1 MPADRESPTA
11 ADYAVTAISPA
22 LIMMMVGSLVFF
34 LITVLPTGDYKERL
48 LYTTFFFVFGA
59 VLIARIAIQ
68 YDAARAGLYGVG
80 LGIVTFLAMSA
91 YVDYPAGTAL
101 KSVGWLV
108 NLGLMGLIWWSAHKL
123 TWDCTHVDENRDASG
138 RGLLSAAGLDADQKA
153 EPDDRQ
159 PEPVGSDPQG
169 SEKEPGGKKKKKKKQ
184 KKQSAFGAW
193 TARWWAHHEKQNGK
207 PHTPGVWVIYFSLA
221 ALPLFAVGQSL
232 IPADDADR
240 RRAAFYQM
248 GVYVGSGLGLLVTT
262 SLLGLRRYLRQR
274 KAKMPA
280 SLTAGWLG
288 LGAVLIAVF
297 LVVGAFLPRPY
308 SEVPWFGLPQAGK
321 SEREASKYAQL
332 RDSAG
337 KGEGAEGDVTEKGQ
351 GSAVGK
357 NGDPGGNKGEKGSG
371 GHGDGGR
378 GGQGGKQTAGNG
390 KNGKSGSD
398 SRGRGS
404 KSSES
409 GEDKDDP
416 QSGRGGGTDREGK
429 DAQGQSK
436 GRERSSGRSPPNT
449 QLGGAIG
456 KVAEFLKWIVLAVVV
471 FLVIVLFALAILRY
485 LAPFTEWARNLLDA
499 LRNWWAGL
507 FGRKASPGRE
517 PGEVVEDRGRP
528 RPPPFHT
535 FSNPFEDGTAGG
547 RDPEELVEY
556 TFSAL
561 DSWAW
566 DRGHGRQPTETPLEF
581 AARLGEE
588 FTDFAASLRRL
599 ATLYARVA
607 YATGPLPADTPQFLE
622 QFWDQLIHGA
632 DVVAVGAE

>member
-1 MPADRESPTA
+1 MPADRESPTV
-11 ADYAVTAISPA
+11 ADYAVTAVSPA
-22 LIMMMVGSLVFF
+22 LIMLMVGSLVFF
-34 LITVLPTGDYKERL
+34 LVTVLPTGDYKERL

-59 VLIARIAIQ
+59 VLVARIAIQ
-68 YDAARAGLYGVG
+68 YDAARASLYGVG
-80 LGIVTFLAMSA
+80 LGVVTFLAMSA
-91 YVDYPAGTAL
+91 YVDYPAGTTL

-138 RGLLSAAGLDADQKA
+138 RGLLSAAGLDADPTAETEAQK
-153 EPDDRQ
+153 
-159 PEPVGSDPQG
+159 PEPVVGDTAG
-169 SEKEPGGKKKKKKKQ
+169 GEKEPGGKKKRKKKQ
-184 KKQSAFGAW
+184 KKQSAFSVW
-193 TARWWAHHEKQNGK
+193 TARWWAHHEKQKGK

-248 GVYVGSGLGLLVTT
+248 AVYVGSGLGLLATT

-274 KAKMPA
+274 KAKVPA

-288 LGAVLIAVF
+288 LGAVLIAGF

-321 SEREASKYAQL
+321 SERDASKYAQL

-337 KGEGAEGDVTEKGQ
+337 QGEGAEGDVTEKGR
-351 GSAVGK
+351 GSASGK
-357 NGDPGGNKGEKGSG
+357 NGDPGGSVSRDPKGSVKGGKSGGDSRSRDPKGSG
-371 GHGDGGR
+371 GNSRDA
-378 GGQGGKQTAGNG
+378 KADTAQNG
-390 KNGKSGSD
+390 EKERDND
-398 SRGRGS
+398 R
-404 KSSES
+404 
-409 GEDKDDP
+409 
-416 QSGRGGGTDREGK
+416 SGRGGDTDREGK
-429 DAQGQSK
+429 DARGQSK

-449 QLGGAIG
+449 RLGGAIG
-456 KVAEFLKWIVLAVVV
+456 KVAEFLKWVVLAVVV
-471 FLVIVLFALAILRY
+471 FLVLVVIALAVLRY

-517 PGEVVEDRGRP
+517 PGAVADQRGRL

-547 RDPEELVEY
+547 RDPAELVEY
-556 TFSAL
+556 TFEAL

-566 DRGHGRQPTETPLEF
+566 DRGRGRQPTETPLEF
-581 AARLGEE
+581 AARLGDE
-588 FTDFAASLRRL
+588 FPDFAASLRRL

-607 YATGPLPADTPQFLE
+607 YATGPLPSDTPQFLE
-622 QFWDQLIHGA
+622 EFWDQMIHGA
-632 DVVAVGAE
+632 DVVAA